1 MVDFIYG
8 MLDRRRQLAGF
19 RVFLLVCLAMFAKVA
34 WDIREAERETDAR
47 LAASRARLVG
57 DIGSRLGGVKAFI
70 DSFALVASDMIT
82 DGQPERA
89 AVWIDSALKERR
101 SLFGAGLAVD
111 PGWIDECRK
120 KGSWSADT
128 NRWSL
133 YLVKNDGG
141 PRRRIPLPYDYADS
155 GLEVAKWYARAV
167 ERPDWYGPY
176 FGLISRTNLLA
187 YSVPMR
193 SRTGRFLGVAR
204 AVYSL
209 TDLRSQVAS
218 SDAPPEGFNALLS
231 ANGTIV
237 YHPQVEWMVNRAGLR
252 DLADSDVVL
261 SSLSDS
267 IAKRSARGE
276 MSYDGI
282 FTGKPSTLR
291 YQRIPVLG
299 WYLVTAE
306 YGRGLGLLCL
316 YHKDA
321 MWCLLGFFLAA
332 CWGWALFWGRNR
344 LWTGAIGVS
353 AIFSLA
359 IVAICW
365 ISIVQHESGTVC
377 KPASASENTLSLA
390 NKATCTRTS
399 LPDAYAASGFMNR
412 CFDGGDSIPLIPTG
426 IQIQTMNFTG
436 PNSFSVSGYVWQK
449 HRSRGDTDQLG
460 VEFPEG
466 EDVSM
471 DVAYDDSIG
480 SDEWVRGWRFLANI
494 RQPFGYRLYPLD
506 KEEMWIR
513 MQPSGLNQ
521 SVMLE
526 PDFMSYKNGND
537 ALLGIDKNLVVS
549 QWKILGGNFSYA
561 RNMSHTNYGRGSFR
575 GELRNHELYFSVHV
589 RRNIFDAFIS
599 QFIPLMVIILVLFSI
614 LWVGRKKDEPGLLGF
629 NALSGAS
636 GCSAVFFI
644 VIYNHISIRSMLG
657 AKGVVYMECYFFVTY
672 LAILFVSLNS
682 IQVAMDHDSKFIN
695 YGDNLASRLLY
706 WPMVTGLLFLC
717 TFVAFY

>member
-1 MVDFIYG
+1 MVDFFYR
-8 MLDRRRQLAGF
+8 LLNRRRQLLGL
-19 RVFLLVCLAMFAKVA
+19 RVFLALCLALFAKTA
-34 WDIREAERETDAR
+34 WDIRATERENDAR
-47 LAASRARLVG
+47 SALARTRLVG
-57 DIGSRLGGVKAFI
+57 EIGTRLGGVKAFI
-70 DSFALVASDMIT
+70 DSFAEVASGRIA
-82 DGQPERA
+82 DGEPERA
-89 AVWIDSALKERR
+89 AVWLDSALRERGNV
-101 SLFGAGLAVD
+101 FGAGLAVD
-111 PGWIDECRK
+111 PTWIEECRK
-120 KGSWSADT
+120 TGAWPDKSG
-128 NRWSL
+128 RWSL

-141 PRRRIPLPYDYADS
+141 PRRRIPLPYDYTDS
-155 GLEVAKWYARAV
+155 SAEVAKWYARATAG
-167 ERPDWYGPY
+167 PDWYGPY
-176 FGLISRTNLLA
+176 FGLISQANLLA

-193 SRTGRFLGVAR
+193 SRSGRFLGVAR

-209 TDLRSQVAS
+209 AELRSQVAS
-218 SDAPPEGFNALLS
+218 ADAPAEGFNALLS
-231 ANGTIV
+231 SNGTIV
-237 YHPQVEWMVNRAGLR
+237 YHPQVEWMVSRAALR
-252 DLADSDVVL
+252 DLADSDAVL
-261 SSLSDS
+261 SALSDS
-267 IAKRSARGE
+267 IAKRSARGTLA
-276 MSYDGI
+276 YDGI
-282 FTGKPSTLR
+282 FTGRHSLLH

-299 WYLVTAE
+299 WYLVSAE
-306 YGRGLGLLCL
+306 SCQGLGFLCL
-316 YHKDA
+316 YHRDA
-321 MWCLLGFFLAA
+321 MWCLAAFFVAVG
-332 CWGWALFWGRNR
+332 WGWCLFWGRRR
-344 LWTGAIGVS
+344 LWTGALGVS
-353 AIFSLA
+353 GLFSLA
-359 IVAICW
+359 IASICW
-365 ISIVQHESGTVC
+365 ISVAQHESGTVC
-377 KPASASENTLSLA
+377 KPATAAAGKHPQATS
-390 NKATCTRTS
+390 TCTKTI

-412 CFDGGDSIPLIPTG
+412 CFEGGDSIPLIPTG

-436 PNSFSVSGYVWQK
+436 PNSFSTSGYVWQK
-449 HRSRGDTDQLG
+449 HRARGDTDQLG

-471 DVAYDDSIG
+471 EVAYDDSIG
-480 SDEWVRGWRFLANI
+480 PEEWVRGWRFAASI
-494 RQPFGYRLYPLD
+494 RQPFGYRQYPLD

-513 MQPSGLNQ
+513 MQPSGLSQ

-537 ALLGIDKNLVVS
+537 PLLGIDKNLVVS

-561 RNMSHTNYGRGSFR
+561 RNLSHTNYGRGSFR
-575 GELRNHELYFSVHV
+575 GDLRNHELYFSVHV